1 MILASKMGADFAFV
15 HLSSAAMEAN
25 QDTGSKENPENNP
38 DFTTVYVGNLGH
50 EVKPSF
56 FPRHL

>member
-1 MILASKMGADFAFV
+1 MAADFAFV

-50 EVKPSF
+50 EVNQ
-56 FPRHL
+56 

>member
-1 MILASKMGADFAFV
+1 MFSVITIWASKVGADFSFV
-15 HLSSAAMEAN
+15 LCSAAMEAN
-25 QDTGSKENPENNP
+25 QDAGSKENPENNP

-56 FPRHL
+56 C